1 MRTTID
7 AAGRLVVPS
16 AIRAELGL
24 QGGDEV
30 DIALRDGVIQVEPA
44 RKPVRL
50 VEREGFL
57 AAELG
62 DADELPLTVDEVRD
76 VLERVRR

>member
-16 AIRAELGL
+16 SIRAELGMR
-24 QGGDEV
+24 GGDEV
-30 DIALRDGVIQVEPA
+30 DIALRDGIIEIEPA
-44 RKPVRL
+44 RSPVRL
-50 VEREGFL
+50 LERDGFL
-57 AAELG
+57 AAEA
-62 DADELPLTVDEVRD
+62 DEDDELPLTTDAVRD